1 MVFRQNTQTKG
12 DFAVL
17 CSQYIHFP
25 LAFFGLLCYTELS
38 NRKER
43 GMRALKTL
51 WSLFASMFKIGL
63 FTFGGGYAMIGI
75 LEREFVEK
83 KGWLSHDEF
92 MDLIVIAESTP
103 GPIAINCATYI
114 GYKVGKG
121 SGSVAATLGMV
132 MPSLGIVYLISLFF
146 EQFLAITWVAS
157 AFRGIQACVVF
168 LILSAG
174 LKMLKKMK
182 KTAFSIAVAAL
193 TFLCMV
199 TFWLL
204 GVQFSSIFY
213 ILISGSIGLLIY
225 AVGYIKNKKNR
236 PKNEVEK

>member
-1 MVFRQNTQTKG
+1 
-12 DFAVL
+12 
-17 CSQYIHFP
+17 
-25 LAFFGLLCYTELS
+25 
-38 NRKER
+38 
-43 GMRALKTL
+43 MRTLKTL
-51 WSLFASMFKIGL
+51 WSLFLSMFKIGL

-83 KGWLSHDEF
+83 KNWLSHDEF

-121 SGSVAATLGMV
+121 SGAVAATLGMV
-132 MPSLGIVYLISLFF
+132 MPSFGIIYLISLFF
-146 EQFLAITWVAS
+146 NQFLSITWVSS

-182 KTAFSIAVAAL
+182 RTAFSISVAVL
-193 TFLCMV
+193 TCLCMV

-204 GVQFSSIFY
+204 GVHFSSIFY
-213 ILISGSIGLLIY
+213 ILISACLGLAVWGIGR
-225 AVGYIKNKKNR
+225 AKAQKKR
-236 PKNEVEK
+236 ADGEVEK

>member
-1 MVFRQNTQTKG
+1 
-12 DFAVL
+12 
-17 CSQYIHFP
+17 
-25 LAFFGLLCYTELS
+25 
-38 NRKER
+38 
-43 GMRALKTL
+43 MRILKTA

-63 FTFGGGYAMIGI
+63 FTFGGGYAMIGF

-83 KGWLSHDEF
+83 RGWLSHDEF
-92 MDLIVIAESTP
+92 VDLIVIAESTP

-121 SGSVAATLGMV
+121 SGAVAATLGMV
-132 MPSLGIVYLISLFF
+132 LPSFGIIYLISLFF
-146 EQFLAITWVAS
+146 EQFLSIGWVAS

-182 KTAFSIAVAAL
+182 KTAYAVTISSL
-193 TFLCMV
+193 TFLCMA

-204 GVQFSSIFY
+204 GVRFSSVFY
-213 ILISGSIGLLIY
+213 ILISGGLGLAIW
-225 AVGYIKNKKNR
+225 AIKDR
-236 PKNEVEK
+236 RAQMPDDDGEVEK

>member
-1 MVFRQNTQTKG
+1 MHVH
-12 DFAVL
+12 
-17 CSQYIHFP
+17 I
-25 LAFFGLLCYTELS
+25 
-38 NRKER
+38 
-43 GMRALKTL
+43 LKTA

-63 FTFGGGYAMIGI
+63 FTFGGGYAMIGF

-83 KGWLSHDEF
+83 RGWLSHDEF

-121 SGSVAATLGMV
+121 SGAVAATLGMV
-132 MPSLGIVYLISLFF
+132 LPSFGIIYLISLFF
-146 EQFLAITWVAS
+146 EQFLSIGWVAS

-182 KTAFSIAVAAL
+182 KTAYAVTVSSL
-193 TFLCMV
+193 TFLCMA

-204 GVQFSSIFY
+204 GVRFSSVFY
-213 ILISGSIGLLIY
+213 ILISGGLGLAIW
-225 AVGYIKNKKNR
+225 AIKDR
-236 PKNEVEK
+236 RAQMPDDDGEVEK